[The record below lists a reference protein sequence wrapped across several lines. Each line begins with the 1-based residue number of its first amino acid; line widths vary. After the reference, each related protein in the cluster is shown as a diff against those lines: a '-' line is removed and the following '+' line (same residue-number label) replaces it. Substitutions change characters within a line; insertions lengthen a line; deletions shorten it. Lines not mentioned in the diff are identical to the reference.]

1 MSKSGLVA
9 NHSQVEI
16 GPQVDMVMP
25 CNFSQTNNK
34 GDWRETEGKPEGRLE
49 GDWRE
54 TGGRL
59 ALCYNVTC
67 YP

>member
-34 GDWRETEGKPEGRLE
+34 GDWRETEGKPEGRLK

-54 TGGRL
+54 
-59 ALCYNVTC
+59 A
-67 YP
+67 